1 MRRVNVP
8 LAGRSYSIYAGP
20 GLLARLGEHC
30 RRLRL
35 GERCAVLTDR
45 NVEPLYAGTALDAL
59 RAAGFDPLLVT
70 VPAGEGAKHLKV
82 VAQCYDQLAA
92 HRLERRSFVVALGG
106 GVVGDLAGFVA
117 ATFLRGIDFVQVP
130 TTLLAQVDSSVGGK
144 VGVNLR
150 AGKNL
155 VGAFHQPRVVLCDLD
170 TLASL
175 PDREYR
181 AGLAEVIKY
190 GIIRD
195 ARLFGLLERRMPGLL
210 KHEPALLSDVVVR
223 CCRIKADVVGADETE
238 GGVRAI
244 LNFGHTLGHALEA
257 VSRYGRFLHG
267 EAISIGQVLAA
278 RLSSENLGLPH
289 REASRIVRL
298 FEAAGLPVEIRLSR
312 SQRRALVDAMRHDK
326 KVSGGVVK
334 FVLAPRLGEARYGIA
349 LATDQVE
356 RAIAE
361 AGKVASWQ
369 R

>member
-1 MRRVNVP
+1 M
-8 LAGRSYSIYAGP
+8 LFRS
-20 GLLARLGEHC
+20 
-30 RRLRL
+30 
-35 GERCAVLTDR
+35 
-45 NVEPLYAGTALDAL
+45 
-59 RAAGFDPLLVT
+59 
-70 VPAGEGAKHLKV
+70 
-82 VAQCYDQLAA
+82 
-92 HRLERRSFVVALGG
+92 
-106 GVVGDLAGFVA
+106 
-117 ATFLRGIDFVQVP
+117 
-130 TTLLAQVDSSVGGK
+130 
-144 VGVNLR
+144 
-150 AGKNL
+150 
-155 VGAFHQPRVVLCDLD
+155 
-170 TLASL
+170 ASL

-210 KHEPALLSDVVVR
+210 KREPALLSDVVVR

-278 RLSSENLGLPH
+278 RLSCENLGLPR

-298 FEAAGLPVEIRLSR
+298 FEASGLPVEVRLNR

-334 FVLAPRLGEARYGIA
+334 FVLTPRLGVARYGIA
-349 LATDQVE
+349 LAMEQVE
-356 RAIAE
+356 RVIAE